1 MASLARQ
8 ERLSATALSCASAED
23 DMYITKAI
31 GSELPKGSASADD
44 DDAAFRA
51 ELQKA
56 AQQPCPPASPSLHVP
71 ARTNGR
77 QQLWTVATM
86 FPCRARFLQPR

>member
-1 MASLARQ
+1 LYQA
-8 ERLSATALSCASAED
+8 ALSCASAED

-31 GSELPKGSASADD
+31 GSGLPKGSTNADD

-51 ELQKA
+51 ELKKA
-56 AQQPCPPASPSLHVP
+56 AGQPNPLPSASLQFP
-71 ARTNGR
+71 ARGNGK